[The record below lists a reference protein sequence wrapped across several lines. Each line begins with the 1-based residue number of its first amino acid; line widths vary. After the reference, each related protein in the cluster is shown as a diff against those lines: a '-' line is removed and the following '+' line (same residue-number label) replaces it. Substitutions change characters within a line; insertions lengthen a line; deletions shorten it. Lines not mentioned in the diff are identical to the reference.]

1 MATLKALLIGD
12 VKNYGS
18 QNATDK
24 LNLPWSSAI
33 FKVAQNG
40 EIFANELGFEGD
52 SVADTKHHGG
62 PEKAVFANSF
72 ANYAEWE
79 KFLGLKNMAYGAM
92 GENLCVDGLDESCVC
107 VGDIHKIGSLVLQVS
122 QPRKPCFKLSK
133 RWGNEN
139 MATHIFKT
147 GLTGWYYRVLTPGS
161 CKAGDVIEVVESD
174 PVHMSI
180 LEINRLFYAPSENLN
195 LLEKFNALTT
205 LTNGWHDDMK
215 RRIEG
220 IYSTEFMRTL

>member
-1 MATLKALLIGD
+1 MAIVKALLIGE

-18 QNATDK
+18 QSATDK
-24 LNLPWSSAI
+24 LNTPWSSAI

-40 EIFANELGFEGD
+40 EIFANELGFVGD

-62 PEKAVFANSF
+62 PEKAIFANSF
-72 ANYAEWE
+72 SNYAQWE
-79 KFLGLKNMAYGAM
+79 KFLGFKNLAYGAM
-92 GENLCVDGLDESCVC
+92 GENLCIGGLDESSVC

-139 MATHIFKT
+139 MATHIFET
-147 GLTGWYYRVLTPGS
+147 GLTGWYYRVITPGS
-161 CKAGDVIEVVESD
+161 CKAGDTIEIIKKDEVG
-174 PVHMSI
+174 MSI
-180 LEINRLFYAPSENLN
+180 LEVNRLFFAPNENLE

-205 LTNGWHDDMK
+205 ITNGWYGDMK
-215 RRIEG
+215 RRLQG
-220 IYSTEFMRTL
+220 IYNTEYMRNL

>member
-1 MATLKALLIGD
+1 MAIVKALLIGE

-18 QNATDK
+18 QSATDK
-24 LNLPWSSAI
+24 LNTPWSSAI

-40 EIFANELGFEGD
+40 EIFANELGFVGD

-62 PEKAVFANSF
+62 PEKAIFANSF
-72 ANYAEWE
+72 SNYAQWE

-92 GENLCVDGLDESCVC
+92 GENLCIDGLDESSVC

-139 MATHIFKT
+139 MATHIFET
-147 GLTGWYYRVLTPGS
+147 GLTGWYYRVITPGS
-161 CKAGDVIEVVESD
+161 CKAGDIIEIVKKDEVG
-174 PVHMSI
+174 MSI
-180 LEINRLFYAPSENLN
+180 LEVNRLFFAPNENLK

-205 LTNGWHDDMK
+205 ITNGWHGDMK
-215 RRIEG
+215 RRLNNT
-220 IYSTEFMRTL
+220 YSIEFMKII

>member
-1 MATLKALLIGD
+1 MATLKALLIGE

-18 QNATDK
+18 QSATNK
-24 LNLPWSSAI
+24 LNTPWSSAI

-72 ANYAEWE
+72 ANYADWE
-79 KFLGLKNMAYGAM
+79 SFLGLKNMAYGAM
-92 GENLCVDGLDESCVC
+92 GENLCVDGLDESCVY

-139 MATHIFKT
+139 MATHIFET
-147 GLTGWYYRVLTPGS
+147 GLTGWYYRVITPGS
-161 CKAGDVIEVVESD
+161 CKVGDVIEVIEKD

-180 LEINRLFYAPSENLN
+180 LEVNRLFCAPNKNLN
-195 LLEKFNALTT
+195 LLEKFNSLTT
-205 LTNGWHDDMK
+205 LPKSWYSDME
-215 RRIEG
+215 RRIQG
-220 IYSTEFMRTL
+220 IYSTEYMRNL

>member
-1 MATLKALLIGD
+1 MATLKALLIGE

-18 QNATDK
+18 QSATNK
-24 LNLPWSSAI
+24 LNTPWSSAI

-52 SVADTKHHGG
+52 RVADTKHHGG
-62 PEKAVFANSF
+62 PEKAIFANSF
-72 ANYAEWE
+72 SNYAQWE

-92 GENLCVDGLDESCVC
+92 GENLCIDGLDESSVC

-139 MATHIFKT
+139 MATHIFET
-147 GLTGWYYRVLTPGS
+147 GLTGWYYRVITPGS
-161 CKAGDVIEVVESD
+161 CKAGDTIEIVEKD
-174 PVHMSI
+174 EVGMSI
-180 LEINRLFYAPSENLN
+180 LEVNRLFYAPNENLK

-205 LTNGWHDDMK
+205 ITNGWHDDVK
-215 RRIEG
+215 RRLNNT
-220 IYSTEFMRTL
+220 YSIEFMKII

>member
-1 MATLKALLIGD
+1 MAIVKALLIGE

-18 QNATDK
+18 QSATDK
-24 LNLPWSSAI
+24 LNLPWISAI

-62 PEKAVFANSF
+62 PEKAIFANSLS
-72 ANYAEWE
+72 NYAQWE
-79 KFLGLKNMAYGAM
+79 KFLGFKNLAYGAM
-92 GENLCVDGLDESCVC
+92 GENLCIDGLDESNVC

-139 MATHIFKT
+139 MATHIFET
-147 GLTGWYYRVLTPGS
+147 GLTGWYYRVITPGS
-161 CKAGDVIEVVESD
+161 CKAGDIIEIVKKDEVG
-174 PVHMSI
+174 MSI
-180 LEINRLFYAPSENLN
+180 LEINRLFFAPNENLE
-195 LLEKFNALTT
+195 LLKKINALTT
-205 LTNGWHDDMK
+205 ITNGWHDDVK
-215 RRIEG
+215 RRLNNT
-220 IYSTEFMRTL
+220 YSIEFMKII

>member
-1 MATLKALLIGD
+1 MAIVKALLIGE

-18 QNATDK
+18 QGATDK
-24 LNLPWSSAI
+24 LNTPWSSAI

-40 EIFANELGFEGD
+40 EIFANELGFMGD
-52 SVADTKHHGG
+52 NVADTKHHGG
-62 PEKAVFANSF
+62 PEKAIFANSF

-79 KFLGLKNMAYGAM
+79 SFLGLKNMAYGAM
-92 GENLCVDGLDESCVC
+92 GENLCIDGLDESSVC

-139 MATHIFKT
+139 MATHIFET
-147 GLTGWYYRVLTPGS
+147 GLTGWYYRVITPGS
-161 CKAGDVIEVVESD
+161 CKAGDVIEVIENG

-180 LEINRLFYAPSENLN
+180 LEINRLFYAPSENLE
-195 LLEKFNALTT
+195 LLEKFNTLTT
-205 LTNGWHDDMK
+205 ITNGWHDDVK
-215 RRIEG
+215 RRLNNT
-220 IYSTEFMRTL
+220 YSIEFMKII